1 MTKPTFKQNNHF
13 KSLLTEISKHAKR
26 GRILEKDEDP
36 NALPTDDI
44 EGQPVD
50 QTQPTVGAPE
60 PTSEPA
66 AEDAPET
73 EESPEEV
80 EKDANLAKAKLEK
93 AKSEKS
99 AAEEELDEVG
109 HIKIVSDDGAK
120 ILLQLVIDP
129 SIKTNQIDSLAK
141 KLVDKLNIKDIEDF
155 KSFKDETV
163 QFNSINGFNQLVQS
177 MESFVGV
184 GSGIGAGGE
193 ETEE

>member
-1 MTKPTFKQNNHF
+1 MKTTFKQNSHF
-13 KSLLTEISKHAKR
+13 KSLLTEISKNAKK

-36 NALPTDDI
+36 NALPTDDVGA
-44 EGQPVD
+44 EGQPTD
-50 QTQPTVGAPE
+50 QSQPPSDAPE
-60 PTSEPA
+60 PTTEPS
-66 AEDAPET
+66 AEDAPAA

-109 HIKIVSDDGAK
+109 HIKIVSDGGAK

-177 MESFVGV
+177 MESFVDV
-184 GSGIGAGGE
+184 GSGIDNG
-193 ETEE
+193 TEE